1 MILDDGFRLRG
12 PNHHRV
18 ENLWPQYRDASH
30 NRHHDDQRLSGPQR
44 ATVWLT
50 VPAVGRCCHCGGNS
64 FWNFRNFRNR
74 RRFSLLLSFL
84 PFLSIPHRPWGRDA
98 VCLPIASKCFSSK
111 KLSVFTSMFAAWQ
124 TVERY
129 RPHNRTRF
137 DNFHSIFPFRAPL
150 TEMTRL
156 LLVGCFKC
164 TQFNLSFRFTFLLQ
178 SRSSL
183 RFGNQLLHNLRGME
197 KSY

>member
-1 MILDDGFRLRG
+1 MHPTIVTMMISVFRGPSVPPVGSLCRLLAVVAIVVAAVSGTSETSETDGF
-12 PNHHRV
+12 HS
-18 ENLWPQYRDASH
+18 Y
-30 NRHHDDQRLSGPQR
+30 
-44 ATVWLT
+44 
-50 VPAVGRCCHCGGNS
+50 
-64 FWNFRNFRNR
+64 
-74 RRFSLLLSFL
+74 
-84 PFLSIPHRPWGRDA
+84 FLSCLFIDSTPTVGGKDA
-98 VCLPIASKCFSSK
+98 VCLPIASKCFSSKK

-129 RPHNRTRF
+129 RPHNRKRF

>member
-1 MILDDGFRLRG
+1 MHPTIVTMMISVFRGPSVPPVGSLCRLLAVVAIVVATVSGTSETSETDGF
-12 PNHHRV
+12 HF
-18 ENLWPQYRDASH
+18 YF
-30 NRHHDDQRLSGPQR
+30 LSC
-44 ATVWLT
+44 L
-50 VPAVGRCCHCGGNS
+50 
-64 FWNFRNFRNR
+64 
-74 RRFSLLLSFL
+74 
-84 PFLSIPHRPWGRDA
+84 FLSIPHRPWGRDA

-129 RPHNRTRF
+129 RPHNRKRF

-183 RFGNQLLHNLRGME
+183 RFGNRLLHNLRGME